1 MAINEIVCIGDSLAM
16 HDTENGIFTHDTYPY
31 QIAELIP
38 KFVMTVRNRRAN
50 TSIQQERNQNIY
62 DDIHAYFPSVF
73 IIHIGIVDC
82 SPRVFGRYLEEV
94 MLIPT
99 LKLAVKSNS
108 EKNIDDDVLDIPTF
122 LRRQSD

>member
-73 IIHIGIVDC
+73 IINSLGSGFEKLISLEDEEANSISPIDVDIDKKMN
-82 SPRVFGRYLEEV
+82 VFF
-94 MLIPT
+94 
-99 LKLAVKSNS
+99 
-108 EKNIDDDVLDIPTF
+108 IDGSQRIFNWNGLCI
-122 LRRQSD
+122 R